1 MQRLYLSK
9 NTRYMMEAVN
19 NSFAIVYERKNLD
32 PEGNTIENN
41 YYLPE
46 EDYGQ
51 QVKWEVYYKITRW
64 PSILCQ
70 RTSVPYL
77 FSPNFRY

>member
-46 EDYGQ
+46 EDYG
-51 QVKWEVYYKITRW
+51 
-64 PSILCQ
+64 
-70 RTSVPYL
+70 
-77 FSPNFRY
+77 